1 MERHIPRGCAEDR
14 EKDGKGLLTDGTGRS
29 VTGGM
34 FQDQG
39 HRILH
44 GDNFIA
50 QPGGLGITRFLEE
63 PVDFQKPVPGSDVFV
78 ADMLPAF
85 SQILEKA
92 NL

>member
-1 MERHIPRGCAEDR
+1 MERHIPRGCAENR

-29 VTGGM
+29 IAGGM
-34 FQDQG
+34 FQDQWN
-39 HRILH
+39 RVLR

-50 QPGGLGITRFLEE
+50 QPGRLGITRFLEE
-63 PVDFQKPVPGSDVFV
+63 PVDFQKSVPGSDVFV
-78 ADMLPAF
+78 ADMFPAF